1 MTDHQSHRRLP
12 RLAGA
17 GRSPA
22 ELSPSAAPRIFSRP
36 GSRQAG
42 RGRPASSASARA
54 SSHASIIR
62 PAMFPIL
69 SMVRACHAAGEGAC
83 ATILGSSTR

>member
-1 MTDHQSHRRLP
+1 MIGRQSHRRLP
-12 RLAGA
+12 PAARAGQSPAVAGA
-17 GRSPA
+17 HFPEVA
-22 ELSPSAAPRIFSRP
+22 AAAPRLFSRP

-42 RGRPASSASARA
+42 QGRPASSASARA

-69 SMVRACHAAGEGAC
+69 SMVRA
-83 ATILGSSTR
+83 